1 MSLKL
6 PPKVEIAFTPTP
18 IEKLENL
25 PFELTDYEIY
35 IKRDDL
41 TGSTLQG
48 NKIRK
53 LEYFLAESE
62 AREVDIWIS
71 CGGLQSNH
79 CRAVAC
85 LASMKNIKSY
95 LMLRGNQ
102 PSYPEGN
109 YLLDKLVGAEIEF
122 VSAADYFHIDEIML
136 ERSEKLRSKGINP
149 MIIPEG
155 GSNPLGLCGYFDCYN
170 EIREQL
176 KAQEFSVDY
185 IITATGSGGTY
196 GGLIAGSKFHQDDS
210 EIIGINVCYTSEHFV
225 NRIHGYIC
233 GFSENYCPE
242 LVVDKSDIR
251 IVDGY
256 VGKGYALSRPE
267 ELEMIYSLA
276 RNCGLIFD
284 PVYTGK
290 AFFGIVDMLKKRLLP
305 AGSRILFIHTG
316 GLWGLM
322 SIGGRFLH
330 HNLI

>member
-6 PPKVEIAFTPTP
+6 PPKAKIAFTPTP

-62 AREVDIWIS
+62 AGGADTWIS

-85 LASMKNIKSY
+85 LASMKGIKSY
-95 LMLRGNQ
+95 LMLRGNE

-136 ERSEKLRSKGINP
+136 DRSEKMRSKGLNP

-155 GSNPLGLCGYFDCYN
+155 GSNPLGLCGYFDCYS
-170 EIREQL
+170 EIREQFNAL
-176 KAQEFSVDY
+176 KLDVDY

-196 GGLIAGSKFHQDDS
+196 GGLIAGSKLYKDSS
-210 EIIGINVCYTSEHFV
+210 EIVGINVCYTSDHFI
-225 NRIHGYIC
+225 NRIYGYIR
-233 GFSENYCPE
+233 GFIEKYCPE
-242 LVVDKSDIR
+242 LVVNKSDIR

-256 VGKGYALSRPE
+256 VGKGYALSRRE

-276 RNCGLIFD
+276 KSCGLILD

-290 AFFGIVDMLKKRLLP
+290 AFFGLMDMLRKRLLP
-305 AGSRILFIHTG
+305 TGSKILFIHTG